1 MTNDESVGFR
11 NLKIV
16 LLNLIKDESLNVCF
30 IKVDQ
35 PILVIAGL
43 QGIKDLFPAK

>member
-35 PILVIAGL
+35 PILVIACKEF
-43 QGIKDLFPAK
+43 KDLFPAK